1 MGFGHWLSV
10 VLGYMRGMAL
20 PVLLFV
26 LVASLAFVAAG
37 WRARQ
42 QALRRQGTR
51 STANR
56 FELAQTPFSSGLM
69 DIAAEAT
76 AVLRQLEGL
85 AAKNFVAV
93 DVAIQPQLAVR
104 ADARVFREILGD
116 VVAHAIGQSPCGR
129 VLLAAARLGG
139 RVQVSVC
146 DDGAG
151 VDRDVQASMLRSAER
166 LAAMQGATMEV
177 DARAGQGTTI
187 VLRLPE
193 PVTTRRDATQAVPT
207 DPASVWTTPARAN
220 SWETNGASR

>member
-1 MGFGHWLSV
+1 MVLGHWLSV
-10 VLGYMRGMAL
+10 VLGYMQGLAL
-20 PVLLFV
+20 PALLFA
-26 LVASLAFVAAG
+26 LMASLAFVAVG

-42 QALRRQGTR
+42 QMLRRLGTR
-51 STANR
+51 NTANR
-56 FELAQTPFSSGLM
+56 FELSQTPFASGLM
-69 DIAAEAT
+69 DVAAEVA
-76 AVLRQLEGL
+76 AVLRPLEGL
-85 AAKNFVAV
+85 AAENFVAL

-129 VLLAAARLGG
+129 VLLGAARLGG

-151 VDRDVQASMLRSAER
+151 VDRDVQASKLRSAER

-177 DARAGQGTTI
+177 DARAGLGTII

-193 PVTTRRDATQAVPT
+193 PLTTRRDATQAVPT
-207 DPASVWTTPARAN
+207 DPASIWTTPARAN